1 MGFPERRD
9 NGGPPLAARHSNRL
23 DTWKEI
29 AAHLNRSVRTVQR
42 WEREEGLPVHRHHHD
57 KQGSIYAFVAE
68 LDDWWVKRG
77 AHLDGIAR
85 SAPEAAA
92 IAPEQTAAARRRPKA
107 IAIGSLAAVAG
118 VLIVFV
124 AMTRGRSGA
133 AEKAVTSAVPTETH
147 HCRFLVADFDNLT
160 SDPELSARIQYGLE
174 QQLATSRYGD
184 IVSRDQI
191 EEVLRLMR
199 LRADTPI
206 TARVGREICLRDGGI
221 DALVTGQ
228 LEKHEAGYALNVRII
243 APETGAVVASFHA
256 DAEAPGQL
264 IEAERDDIVR
274 RRSTVIDRL
283 KHTERRPE
291 VERVTSVSLAA
302 VQLYAEA
309 MALMHQ
315 VPMKNDPAFTL
326 LSRAI
331 KEDPEFASAYISAA
345 WTLRNQRRPKSA
357 YMPYVERALKFIDGT
372 REIERYFIL
381 GSYYEMNHDLEKAAS
396 AFEALLEFQPDHYW
410 ALGNLARIYQALGRP
425 ARASEL
431 RSRQVDVRPR
441 HFWAVFNLAEAQLLE
456 GNLRGAREQVM
467 HASSIAAQHDAVELQ
482 ERAAWLQT
490 FPACEAWLKDDLPAA
505 IRLAR
510 ELEQSLGNRTRAE
523 RAGLTVGLGYFYL
536 TLGQMRSAERI
547 FERLPR
553 EERFYHLAI
562 VASQAGRPNR
572 VAEHLADAPDAAN
585 SSLLTLGLPRFDA
598 HLLPHVA
605 QLVAA
610 WDRGA
615 EEADIK
621 LRRGQLALMNGRLD
635 AALALLASSIHLRD
649 DPMSPPALAARE
661 AIAEAWRR
669 KGDVQ
674 QAIATLEEAS
684 ASRFR
689 SCQWPNVSGHLWVRL
704 RASLA
709 PLYRQAGRDAEGQAI
724 DGELRK
730 LLQAADV
737 DHPLLA
743 ERSLVSEGNSR

>member
-1 MGFPERRD
+1 
-9 NGGPPLAARHSNRL
+9 
-23 DTWKEI
+23 
-29 AAHLNRSVRTVQR
+29 
-42 WEREEGLPVHRHHHD
+42 
-57 KQGSIYAFVAE
+57 
-68 LDDWWVKRG
+68 
-77 AHLDGIAR
+77 
-85 SAPEAAA
+85 
-92 IAPEQTAAARRRPKA
+92 
-107 IAIGSLAAVAG
+107 
-118 VLIVFV
+118 
-124 AMTRGRSGA
+124 
-133 AEKAVTSAVPTETH
+133 
-147 HCRFLVADFDNLT
+147 
-160 SDPELSARIQYGLE
+160 
-174 QQLATSRYGD
+174 
-184 IVSRDQI
+184 
-191 EEVLRLMR
+191 
-199 LRADTPI
+199 
-206 TARVGREICLRDGGI
+206 
-221 DALVTGQ
+221 VTGQ
-228 LEKHEAGYALNVRII
+228 LEKNEAGYALNVRII
-243 APETGAVVASFHA
+243 APETGAVVASFRA
-256 DAEAPGQL
+256 DAQAPGQL

-345 WTLRNQRRPKSA
+345 WTLRNQRRPNSA

-425 ARASEL
+425 ARASAL

-490 FPACEAWLKDDLPAA
+490 FPACEAWLNDDLPAA

-510 ELEQSLGNRTRAE
+510 EIEHSLGNRTRAE
-523 RAGLTVGLGYFYL
+523 RAGLTLGLGYFYL

-547 FERLPR
+547 FERLSR

-562 VASQAGRPNR
+562 VDSQAGRTSR
-572 VAEHLADAPDAAN
+572 VADHLADAPEFVRA
-585 SSLLTLGLPRFDA
+585 SLLTLGLPSLDARLLPQAA
-598 HLLPHVA
+598 HLVA
-605 QLVAA
+605 VS
-610 WDRGA
+610 DKGA
-615 EEADIK
+615 DEADVN
-621 LRRGQLALMNGRLD
+621 LLRGQLALMHGRLD
-635 AALALLASSIHLRD
+635 AALALLTSSIHLRD
-649 DPMSPPALAARE
+649 DPLGPPALAARE

-709 PLYRQAGRDAEGQAI
+709 PLYRQAGRDAEGEAI

-730 LLQAADV
+730 LLQAADA

-743 ERSLVSEGNSR
+743 RRSLVSEVNSR